1 MNFRKFK
8 TLLAFSTT
16 DFMLHSTLII
26 GLTVQD
32 YTGMNY
38 LADKVKDVILDAGR
52 TMYNVVSIV
61 VFLVF

>member
-1 MNFRKFK
+1 
-8 TLLAFSTT
+8 
-16 DFMLHSTLII
+16 MLHSTLII

-52 TMYNVVSIV
+52 TMYNVVGLV